1 MVLHRRCRHDEATCF
16 HASKILCI
24 LAREIREQVV
34 ASEPVVK
41 VIAEKRGPAYIV
53 WEGIDSQG
61 LMDEVVII
69 RPASNEGYRYML
81 GSLLACGFWREPSA
95 DAPSA
100 EELVA
105 RLPIVDYMWLAKG
118 KQDRPSSD

>member
-1 MVLHRRCRHDEATCF
+1 M
-16 HASKILCI
+16 
-24 LAREIREQVV
+24 
-34 ASEPVVK
+34 K

-53 WEGIDSQG
+53 WEGIDSPG

-105 RLPIVDYMWLAKG
+105 RLPIVDYMWLAQG